1 MDENATHA
9 NQFDLYLFT
18 KKLQGD
24 IVGIYDENATLIASY
39 VYDAWGNH
47 TVTNYTSENIGNIN
61 PFRYRGYYFDSET
74 GFYYLNTRLGIT
86 TYNTIRLGKNS
97 INGIGSNN
105 KNAFMYLRMGWD
117 YLYNQISNEIYN
129 VLGI

>member
-18 KKLQGD
+18 KNLQGD

-47 TVTNYTSENIGNIN
+47 TVTNYTSDN
-61 PFRYRGYYFDSET
+61 S
-74 GFYYLNTRLGIT
+74 GFIKDIKQKFG
-86 TYNTIRLGKNS
+86 
-97 INGIGSNN
+97 
-105 KNAFMYLRMGWD
+105 D
-117 YLYNQISNEIYN
+117 
-129 VLGI
+129 